1 MLRSQGS
8 NLPVFVVAG
17 KTVDDNW
24 NWQGHDENAAES
36 PNPQP
41 VINGIKLF

>member
-36 PNPQP
+36 AEPSNLLP
-41 VINGIKLF
+41 LL